1 MVNFLLGDGKIHLNC
16 LGHCDE
22 EFALATL
29 QKALKANTFSKWL
42 RRIQI
47 AEIEKADVDGKMID
61 LNNHIFYNNN
71 KKSLFFA
78 VFENFSPNSRI
89 FLGI

>member
-1 MVNFLLGDGKIHLNC
+1 MFLDVEFIICSVHTDCSQVMYNFPLGDGKIYLNC

-47 AEIEKADVDGKMID
+47 AEIEKADVDGK
-61 LNNHIFYNNN
+61 
-71 KKSLFFA
+71 
-78 VFENFSPNSRI
+78 
-89 FLGI
+89 

>member
-1 MVNFLLGDGKIHLNC
+1 MFLLKDRNRILKSIIYPLKNGFFFFWIIGDGKIHLNC

-47 AEIEKADVDGKMID
+47 AEIEKADVDGKIA
-61 LNNHIFYNNN
+61 LLAY
-71 KKSLFFA
+71 
-78 VFENFSPNSRI
+78 
-89 FLGI
+89 